1 VKYAVGSTTP
11 KLEYPKRAS
20 LPAHLGKKFLKI
32 SNARFVVL
40 AKTSSQVS
48 KRSGIGSAAEL
59 MELIDEIGFLPLLDS
74 GIPGFSAEEMVD
86 DDCRYV
92 VFDDGGWDWPLW
104 KWKGQ
109 IVTDMPCFYGKF
121 FNKKAGFISK
131 EWWADF
137 CNYRRS
143 IFPHPSIDS
152 IEGSILDT
160 LRSTGSLITRE
171 LRSACGFNGKGMRSK
186 FDGYIT
192 KLEMAT
198 YIVTEDF
205 VYPLD
210 KRGREYGWGWSLLNT
225 PEALCGKD
233 FCRKDCPP
241 EASFEKLVEQF
252 RKILPE
258 ATEKQ
263 ILRLVG

>member
-1 VKYAVGSTTP
+1 MKNFP
-11 KLEYPKRAS
+11 R
-20 LPAHLGKKFLKI
+20 I
-32 SNARFVVL
+32 D
-40 AKTSSQVS
+40 
-48 KRSGIGSAAEL
+48 SAAEL

-74 GIPGFSAEEMVD
+74 GVYGFSAEEIVD
-86 DDCRYV
+86 EDCRYV
-92 VFDDGGWDWPLW
+92 VFSDGGWDWPLW

-109 IVTDMPCFYGKF
+109 IVTEMPCFYGKF

-131 EWWADF
+131 EWWPDF

-143 IFPHPSIDS
+143 KFPHPSLDS

-160 LRSTGSLITRE
+160 LRTTGSLITRE
-171 LRSACGFNGKGMRSK
+171 LRAACGFNGKGMRSK

-210 KRGREYGWGWSLLNT
+210 KRGKEYGWGWSLLNT
-225 PEALCGKD
+225 PESLYGKEV
-233 FCRKDCPP
+233 CTCEHTA
-241 EASFEKLVEQF
+241 EASFKRLVSQF
-252 RKILPE
+252 EKILPD
-258 ATEKQ
+258 ANEKQ
-263 ILRLVG
+263 ILKLIG